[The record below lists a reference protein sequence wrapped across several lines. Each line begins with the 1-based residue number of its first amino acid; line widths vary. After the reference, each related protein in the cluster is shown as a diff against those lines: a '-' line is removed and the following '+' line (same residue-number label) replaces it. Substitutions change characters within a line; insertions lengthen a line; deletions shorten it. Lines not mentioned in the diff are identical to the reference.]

1 MGRDE
6 APELRLAKKKL
17 TAEAARKITN
27 ETVTPLIH
35 IYDAIKDLASIGLT
49 KLTWDTLDMSQT
61 TKDRITKQLESDGYK
76 VNSSNPACLEIFW

>member
-6 APELRLAKKKL
+6 VPELRLAKKKL

-35 IYDAIKDLASIGLT
+35 IYDVIKELATEGSNRLI
-49 KLTWDTLDMSQT
+49 WDAELDDVARN
-61 TKDRITKQLESDGYK
+61 KIIKQLELDGYTVEK
-76 VNSSNPACLEIFW
+76 KNPAILDIRW

>member
-27 ETVTPLIH
+27 ETITPLIH
-35 IYDAIKDLASIGLT
+35 IYDVIKELATEGSNRLI
-49 KLTWDTLDMSQT
+49 WDAELD
-61 TKDRITKQLESDGYK
+61 DITRNNIIKHLELDGYTVEK
-76 VNSSNPACLEIFW
+76 NNPAILDIRW

>member
-6 APELRLAKKKL
+6 TPELRLAKKKL

-35 IYDAIKDLASIGLT
+35 IYDVIKELATEGSNRLI
-49 KLTWDTLDMSQT
+49 WDAELD
-61 TKDRITKQLESDGYK
+61 DVARNNIIKQLELDGYTVEK
-76 VNSSNPACLEIFW
+76 NNPAILDIRW